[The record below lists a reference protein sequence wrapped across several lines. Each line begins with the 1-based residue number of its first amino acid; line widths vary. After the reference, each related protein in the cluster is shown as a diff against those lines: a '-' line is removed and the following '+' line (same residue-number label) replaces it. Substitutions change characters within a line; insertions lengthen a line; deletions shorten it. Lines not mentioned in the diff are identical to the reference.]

1 MALSPFSSVFF
12 VFSWNRKKTNNLAQ
26 CQNIFASFALR
37 SLFFFWNFKIT
48 NFQTSNVMIHG
59 RKKREEGGIE
69 ELNEEVIIV
78 KEY

>member
-1 MALSPFSSVFF
+1 MPKHLCF
-12 VFSWNRKKTNNLAQ
+12 
-26 CQNIFASFALR
+26 LR
-37 SLFFFWNFKIT
+37 VTIAFFFWNFKIT

-59 RKKREEGGIE
+59 RKKREEAGIE